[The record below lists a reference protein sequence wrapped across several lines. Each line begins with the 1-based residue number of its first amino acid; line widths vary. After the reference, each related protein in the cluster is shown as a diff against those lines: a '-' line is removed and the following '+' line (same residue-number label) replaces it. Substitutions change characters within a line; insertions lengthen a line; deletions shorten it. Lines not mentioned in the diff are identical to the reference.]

1 MNGWPGLNGPET
13 ALPSGYPDSETI
25 GLRTRE
31 IEFDGLHIR
40 MTMTHS
46 VRIVQLWE
54 LVDGRPASWI
64 GNVFRL
70 DSELPPCI
78 YLAHRYE
85 SVLDRSQ
92 RDALARLAA
101 KHWKP

>member
-1 MNGWPGLNGPET
+1 LNGPET

-25 GLRTRE
+25 GLRTKE
-31 IEFDGLHIR
+31 IEFEGLHIR
-40 MTMTHS
+40 MTMTPA

-54 LVDGRPASWI
+54 LAGGHPVRWI

-70 DSELPPCI
+70 DSKLPPCL

-85 SVLDRSQ
+85 SVFGRDR
-92 RDALARLAA
+92 REALAGLAA
-101 KHWKP
+101 RYWKS